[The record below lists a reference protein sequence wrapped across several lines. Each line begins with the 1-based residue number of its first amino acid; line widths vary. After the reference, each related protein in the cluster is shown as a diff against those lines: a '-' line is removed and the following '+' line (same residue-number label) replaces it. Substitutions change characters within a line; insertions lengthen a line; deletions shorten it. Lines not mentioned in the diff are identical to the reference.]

1 MRSCLPALLVLL
13 APCLAIHRLSTGEQ
27 FERFKQKYGK
37 EYSSAAE
44 ERLRFKIFSANA
56 AAVETHNAARSSS
69 YTRGINQF
77 SDLTQEEWEAA
88 FLGGYRKMGPAK
100 NTQAK
105 ATSYEVKDLPASV
118 DWREEGVI
126 SAVKNQGQCGSC
138 WAFGATEQIESY
150 TAIASGSL
158 LELSAQQVLK
168 TPGVRIHNISGHLL
182 CTQHS
187 QLWRKWGLH
196 GFHTPPCLQL
206 HSALRPGFKPTPG
219 LILAR
224 SLKLTTLTS
233 RGQQQ
238 TTRIVATTLPPSPQL
253 PPSPAT
259 TTCLPMTRMPS
270 WPTLPMLVKL
280 N

>member
-1 MRSCLPALLVLL
+1 MGRSYLPALLVLL

-105 ATSYEVKDLPASV
+105 ATSSE
-118 DWREEGVI
+118 
-126 SAVKNQGQCGSC
+126 VKNQGQCGSC
-138 WAFGATEQIESY
+138 WSFGATEQIESY

-158 LELSAQQVLK
+158 LELS
-168 TPGVRIHNISGHLL
+168 
-182 CTQHS
+182 
-187 QLWRKWGLH
+187 
-196 GFHTPPCLQL
+196 
-206 HSALRPGFKPTPG
+206 
-219 LILAR
+219 
-224 SLKLTTLTS
+224 
-233 RGQQQ
+233 
-238 TTRIVATTLPPSPQL
+238 
-253 PPSPAT
+253 
-259 TTCLPMTRMPS
+259 
-270 WPTLPMLVKL
+270 
-280 N
+280 